1 MGQIRAVRRLIITV
15 NVVLALALLSPSFL
29 FAFPQGGCNSGFSLP
44 YRRRRQVVV
53 SRRLAERALGG
64 VRGATESQDGG
75 GL

>member
-15 NVVLALALLSPSFL
+15 NGVLALAFL
-29 FAFPQGGCNSGFSLP
+29 FAVPQGGCNSGFTLP
-44 YRRRRQVVV
+44 YRRRRQAVV